1 MPCPVSSWQ
10 GISEI
15 NMHVHILLCSIHTM
29 KGPYDIYG
37 VEFRQHFEVLITSTV
52 LPTILFELRTRYLL
66 NESNTL
72 KSKVN

>member
-1 MPCPVSSWQ
+1 
-10 GISEI
+10 
-15 NMHVHILLCSIHTM
+15 M